1 MSLLTLQDMHVDVV
15 AEVEVEV
22 RPVFVVEV
30 AGVGPAV
37 RHPGPL
43 YEQLRHRGGPA
54 GHHDG
59 ADPAPGAGEL
69 DTLAEKE
76 RELVRSSGKPPANHP
91 LPTTTTQ
98 PKFSQLHLHLLN
110 IANIILDNLA
120 EFIVGIS

>member
-1 MSLLTLQDMHVDVV
+1 MNIDLAPQVDVD
-15 AEVEVEV
+15 V
-22 RPVFVVEV
+22 RPVGVVEV

-37 RHPGPL
+37 CHPGPL

-59 ADPAPGAGEL
+59 ADAAPGAGEL

-98 PKFSQLHLHLLN
+98 LKFFFGYIYIYST
-110 IANIILDNLA
+110 
-120 EFIVGIS
+120 

>member
-1 MSLLTLQDMHVDVV
+1 MCLLTLQDMHVDVV

-59 ADPAPGAGEL
+59 ADAAPGAGEL

-91 LPTTTTQ
+91 LP
-98 PKFSQLHLHLLN
+98 P
-110 IANIILDNLA
+110 ILTFL
-120 EFIVGIS
+120 S